1 MNDPILTHSGG
12 QRRWLVHHNKK
23 RRCALLAALAYVA
36 CSLAL
41 AGAAHFFVGGIGSR
55 AEAATDVTSYAAETS
70 TISPSGYASP
80 FNDSAALGGQTL
92 GMWRNSSV
100 SKTLALSKPAD
111 ELVIRARGSLCNGA
125 PRMQVSVGGT
135 EIINT
140 LVSSTT
146 YTNFSKTGLSLSGS
160 QAIKVSFTND
170 YYVNSNCDR
179 NLYVDHVSLRSN
191 SSSSPPPPPPPSG
204 TLIWSET
211 FDWDFHSGGMS
222 GTTGGMNSTLSANWS
237 NGSAAASDRI
247 TEDATIK
254 RGGISS
260 AKYTVL
266 NGDRSPYTYSN
277 NPRAQL
283 ERHVIWQ
290 NNTAGYL
297 GWSMY
302 FPTSYPNLGSGD
314 WAIHSSIGEC
324 QDSGGGWN
332 NTTLHM
338 AVDNALS
345 GNRIRWEATNGVV
358 YQETMQRGAWID
370 WTFRFNWSKIS
381 STGYVEIWRNGQ
393 KLTLRNGTDRWYFA
407 SMDPGCSSA
416 GLKASSYRI
425 YDTSMPSV
433 TMYHDEIKYGDT
445 YSIVQPG

>member
-12 QRRWLVHHNKK
+12 ERRWLVHHNKK

-191 SSSSPPPPPPPSG
+191 ASSSPPPPTPPPPPPSG
-204 TLIWSET
+204 GGEVLWADTFNRDADTFVGPWDWMDRAYPDRLTTSNAGPVRAGSHAARFTVYNSDVAPLTVSE
-211 FDWDFHSGGMS
+211 
-222 GTTGGMNSTLSANWS
+222 
-237 NGSAAASDRI
+237 
-247 TEDATIK
+247 
-254 RGGISS
+254 
-260 AKYTVL
+260 
-266 NGDRSPYTYSN
+266 

-283 ERHVIWQ
+283 NYGAGSNGRFCEGQERWIAWSQFFPSNFPDHQPYWWTQQATIGWGHPYGGTRSPVNLAIENGAGGADRFRMNLNGTTRWQ
-290 NNTAGYL
+290 ETLQRSSWYDFTFHIKFSRNSSVGFIEMWKNGQRVTFSGGQQRIYTNTLPTTNSPYCGNLQLPNYYGASQAGTQTIYYDEVKV
-297 GWSMY
+297 G
-302 FPTSYPNLGSGD
+302 TSY
-314 WAIHSSIGEC
+314 A
-324 QDSGGGWN
+324 
-332 NTTLHM
+332 
-338 AVDNALS
+338 A
-345 GNRIRWEATNGVV
+345 
-358 YQETMQRGAWID
+358 
-370 WTFRFNWSKIS
+370 
-381 STGYVEIWRNGQ
+381 
-393 KLTLRNGTDRWYFA
+393 
-407 SMDPGCSSA
+407 
-416 GLKASSYRI
+416 
-425 YDTSMPSV
+425 
-433 TMYHDEIKYGDT
+433 
-445 YSIVQPG
+445 VQPGT